1 MQQKMHCP
9 TMCFLGSDIVCFQT
23 VTIIHYVT
31 NGPGSIPEKYTNK
44 EIAKI
49 NVYIYIC
56 MHCDKCILNLITTPC
71 KETYLARHARKCT
84 HT

>member
-1 MQQKMHCP
+1 
-9 TMCFLGSDIVCFQT
+9 MCFLGSDIVCFQT

-49 NVYIYIC
+49 NVYIYIY
-56 MHCDKCILNLITTPC
+56 MYALWQVYIEFN
-71 KETYLARHARKCT
+71 Y
-84 HT
+84 HTM

>member
-9 TMCFLGSDIVCFQT
+9 TMCFLRSDIVCFQT

-31 NGPGSIPEKYTNK
+31 NGPGSIPDKYTNK

-49 NVYIYIC
+49 N
-56 MHCDKCILNLITTPC
+56 CDKCILNLITTPC